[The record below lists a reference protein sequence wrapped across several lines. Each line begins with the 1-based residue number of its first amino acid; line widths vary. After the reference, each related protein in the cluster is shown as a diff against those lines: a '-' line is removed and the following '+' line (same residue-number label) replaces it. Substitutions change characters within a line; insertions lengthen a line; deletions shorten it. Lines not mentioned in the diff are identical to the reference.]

1 MEYELTIFK
10 LMNMFMIEYLCQNK
24 YPTQQNNER
33 NNASKYPVSHFH
45 GMIPFKKLNNANIY
59 QSPKNNTP
67 WQSISNWKKRNLSI
81 KLREVDNYWRSASG
95 NPGAENFNRIPLRVE
110 IFV

>member
-1 MEYELTIFK
+1 MLMVLYRYFSVCLLIWMGMEYELTIFK
-10 LMNMFMIEYLCQNK
+10 LMNMFIFEYLYQNK

-45 GMIPFKKLNNANIY
+45 ETIPFKKLNKINVY

-67 WQSISNWKKRNLSI
+67 
-81 KLREVDNYWRSASG
+81 
-95 NPGAENFNRIPLRVE
+95 
-110 IFV
+110 